1 MPSMSL
7 TDVKKK
13 KRNYSNLALKKCIHS
28 TEKYFEKT
36 STRESF
42 KRLQVLFTFLSDV
55 KPKNKW
61 KKLWKKK
68 ENKWALC
75 LAKYDKMGSI
85 KDMVWLVVE
94 QLSRAR

>member
-1 MPSMSL
+1 MLIIFFTAFIFTWAYSHLSRVPVTVCIIQSGAGMPSMSL

-55 KPKNKW
+55 KPKNK
-61 KKLWKKK
+61 
-68 ENKWALC
+68 
-75 LAKYDKMGSI
+75 
-85 KDMVWLVVE
+85 
-94 QLSRAR
+94 